1 MGNTGATG
9 PTGPTGKTGSTGS
22 SGQMGPTGPSG
33 GPTGPIGA
41 TGPLGPIGPQGAIGP
56 QGVIGPQGAT
66 GPIGPTGP
74 PPTIPPLFSNFSN
87 CYADN
92 SSRVL
97 SKSTALSNTGTSY
110 YDQCAQ
116 IANNANSTIFGL
128 QCTNG
133 CFYEPGSTIASATKL
148 GTSSSCNNTDGSCG
162 KCSDGTSNTCG
173 GSYANSLFVIT
184 NKSTGAYAPL
194 YLSYP
199 SSDY

>member
-1 MGNTGATG
+1 MGNAGATG
-9 PTGPTGKTGSTGS
+9 PTGPTGKTGSSGS
-22 SGQMGPTGPSG
+22 TGPMG
-33 GPTGPIGA
+33 
-41 TGPLGPIGPQGAIGP
+41 L
-56 QGVIGPQGAT
+56 T

-74 PPTIPPLFSNFSN
+74 IGLTGPAGPEGGPTGPTGERGPSGPTGPLPTIPPLFTNFSN
-87 CYADN
+87 CYTDN

-97 SKSTALSNTGTSY
+97 SKNTTLYNNTGKNF

-128 QCTNG
+128 QCGNG

-148 GTSSSCNNTDGSCG
+148 GTSSDCNNTSESCG
-162 KCSDGTSNTCG
+162 KCQDGTSNTCG
-173 GSYANSLFVIT
+173 GAYANSLFVIT
-184 NKSTGAYAPL
+184 NKSTGAYSSL